1 MDLLFNLP
9 KLYNGN
15 IVHHKKVDNYKVKEL
30 NIINDNSIIEAD
42 GEVVGYGSLDVTILQ
57 NAVQFVI
64 NYF

>member
-1 MDLLFNLP
+1 M
-9 KLYNGN
+9 YNGN

-57 NAVQFVI
+57 NAVQFLVKKRK
-64 NYF
+64 NL